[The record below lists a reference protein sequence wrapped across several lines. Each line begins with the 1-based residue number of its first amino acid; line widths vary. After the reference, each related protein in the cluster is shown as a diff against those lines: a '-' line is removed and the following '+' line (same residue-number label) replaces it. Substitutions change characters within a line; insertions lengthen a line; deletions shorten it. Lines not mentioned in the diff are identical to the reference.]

1 MDVFNFHASFTL
13 YGSVVRYPKRKKRQA
28 MTYKFYCG
36 ECARQC
42 NAVERDFGIGGYE
55 FWGARGNDVRMV
67 TVSDC
72 CDGDIFADPELE
84 EAIEFSKD

>member
-1 MDVFNFHASFTL
+1 
-13 YGSVVRYPKRKKRQA
+13 

>member
-1 MDVFNFHASFTL
+1 
-13 YGSVVRYPKRKKRQA
+13 

-36 ECARQC
+36 ECAKEC
-42 NAVERDFGIGGYE
+42 NPVQRDFGYGRTE
-55 FWGARGNDVRMV
+55 FWGAVSVHANVH

-84 EAIEFSKD
+84 EAVEFSKD